1 MASNKNIVM
10 TNDYNACGEI
20 VNDSLSDVLSDIQQ
34 SMPLFKP
41 VDIKGK
47 LRVLS
52 LFSGCGG
59 MDIGF
64 EGGFICHRKS
74 VNPKNKWIDEIIN
87 SNWVKL
93 KETNF
98 TTVFANDILE
108 EAKAAW
114 SSYMCKRGHSQESY
128 HLESI
133 VDIVKRHQL
142 GHEVFPDNI
151 DVVTGGFPC
160 QDFSVAGK
168 RKGFNSNKD
177 HNGKI
182 RIESVPSEETRG
194 KLYFWMKQVID
205 ITKPKIFIAEN
216 VKGLVNLGDVKT
228 IIQRDF
234 ASADDNGYIVLT
246 PQILHA
252 ADYGVPES
260 RERVIFIGIRKNAL
274 KPDALNALERDVL
287 PPEYNP
293 YPEPTH
299 AYNNKGDGLMEP
311 VVCGDVF
318 EGLLEPEFSSDLSQ
332 RFYSKAKY
340 MGSHC
345 QGQKEISLNK
355 IGPTIRSEHHGN
367 IEFRRLSLEHGG
379 EIIQELSAG
388 LPERRLTPRECAM
401 IQTFPPDYSF
411 VRYKTKS
418 RFCVSSSGAYK
429 VIGNAVPPMLAYNIA
444 VRIQSLWNLYFK

>member
-1 MASNKNIVM
+1 M
-10 TNDYNACGEI
+10 TIKYKFNEERMNES
-20 VNDSLSDVLSDIQQ
+20 VSDVLADCQFS
-34 SMPLFKP
+34 LFPYKE
-41 VDIKGK
+41 VNSKGK

-74 VNPKNKWIDEIIN
+74 VNPQNDWIEESLN
-87 SNWVKL
+87 ANWVRL

-108 EAKAAW
+108 EAKATW
-114 SSYMCKRGHSQESY
+114 SSYMCKRGHSSDSY
-128 HLESI
+128 RLESI
-133 VDIVKRHQL
+133 VDIVKRHQH
-142 GHEVFPDNI
+142 GFEEFPDNI

-160 QDFSVAGK
+160 QDFSVSGK
-168 RKGFNSNKD
+168 RKGFDSNKD
-177 HNGKI
+177 HNGKK
-182 RIESVPSEETRG
+182 RLKNVPSEETRG

-216 VKGLVNLGDVKT
+216 VKGLINLGDVKT
-228 IIQRDF
+228 IIQQDF
-234 ASADDNGYIVLT
+234 ASADENGYIVLT
-246 PQILHA
+246 PQVLHA
-252 ADYGVPES
+252 ADFGVPES
-260 RERVIFIGIRKNAL
+260 RERVIFIGIRKDMLKPEAL
-274 KPDALNALERDVL
+274 KALENKFL

-293 YPEPTH
+293 YPTPTH
-299 AYNNKGDGLMEP
+299 AYSNEEEGLVEP

-318 EGLLEPEFSSDLSQ
+318 QGLLEPDFSSDLSQ
-332 RFYSKAKY
+332 KYYSKAKY
-340 MGSHC
+340 MGCHC

-379 EIIQELSAG
+379 TIENELLAG
-388 LPERRLTPRECAM
+388 LPERRLTPRECAL

-411 VRYKTKS
+411 VRYKPYSKS
-418 RFCVSSSGAYK
+418 RFIVSSSGAYK
-429 VIGNAVPPMLAYNIA
+429 VIGNAVPPILAYNIA
-444 VRIQSLWNLYFK
+444 MRIQTLWNLYFK

>member
-1 MASNKNIVM
+1 MANKYKL
-10 TNDYNACGEI
+10 NDDFGNEVVC
-20 VNDSLSDVLSDIQQ
+20 DVLSDC
-34 SMPLFKP
+34 MLPLFPYEK
-41 VDIKGK
+41 VDSKNK

-74 VNPKNKWIDEIIN
+74 VNPKNDWIEETLN
-87 SNWVKL
+87 TNWVRL

-108 EAKAAW
+108 EAKSTW
-114 SSYMCKRGHSQESY
+114 SSYMSKRGHSSDLY
-128 HLESI
+128 RLESI
-133 VDIVKRHQL
+133 VDIVKRHQH
-142 GHEVFPDNI
+142 GFNEFPENI

-168 RKGFNSNKD
+168 RKGFDSNKD
-177 HNGKI
+177 HNGKL
-182 RIESVPSEETRG
+182 RMENAPSEETRG

-216 VKGLVNLGDVKT
+216 VKGLVNLGDVKN
-228 IIQRDF
+228 IIQKDF

-246 PQILHA
+246 PQVLHA
-252 ADYGVPES
+252 ADFGVPES
-260 RERVIFIGIRKNAL
+260 RERVIFIGIRKDVLRPEAL
-274 KPDALNALERDVL
+274 KALENEVL
-287 PPEYNP
+287 PPKYNP
-293 YPEPTH
+293 YPSPTH
-299 AYNNKGDGLMEP
+299 AYSNDYKGLVEP

-318 EGLLEPEFSSDLSQ
+318 QGLLEPDFTSDLSQ
-332 RFYSKAKY
+332 KYYSKAKY
-340 MGSHC
+340 MGNHC

-379 EIIQELSAG
+379 LIEQELSAG
-388 LPERRLTPRECAM
+388 LPERRLTPRECAL

-411 VRYKTKS
+411 VRYKPYSKS
-418 RFCVSSSGAYK
+418 KFCVSSSKAYK
-429 VIGNAVPPMLAYNIA
+429 VIGNAVPPILAYNIA
-444 VRIQSLWNLYFK
+444 MRIQTLWNLYFK

>member
-1 MASNKNIVM
+1 MANKYKL
-10 TNDYNACGEI
+10 NDDLANE
-20 VNDSLSDVLSDIQQ
+20 VVSDVLSDC
-34 SMPLFKP
+34 MLPLFPYEK
-41 VDIKGK
+41 VDSKNK

-74 VNPKNKWIDEIIN
+74 VNPKNDWIEETLN
-87 SNWVKL
+87 ANWVRL

-108 EAKAAW
+108 EAKATW
-114 SSYMCKRGHSQESY
+114 SSYMCKRGHSSDSY
-128 HLESI
+128 RLESI
-133 VDIVKRHQL
+133 VDIVKRHQH
-142 GHEVFPDNI
+142 GFDEFPENI

-168 RKGFNSNKD
+168 RKGFDSNKD
-177 HNGKI
+177 HNGKQ
-182 RIESVPSEETRG
+182 RLENAPSEETRG

-228 IIQRDF
+228 IIQKDF

-246 PQILHA
+246 PQVLHA
-252 ADYGVPES
+252 ADFGVPES
-260 RERVIFIGIRKNAL
+260 RERVIFIGIRKDVLRPEAL
-274 KPDALNALERDVL
+274 KALENEVL

-293 YPEPTH
+293 YPSPTH
-299 AYNNKGDGLMEP
+299 AYSNNNNSLVEP

-318 EGLLEPEFSSDLSQ
+318 QGLLEPDFTSDLSQ
-332 RFYSKAKY
+332 KYYSKAKY

-379 EIIQELSAG
+379 VIEQELSAG
-388 LPERRLTPRECAM
+388 LPERRLTPR
-401 IQTFPPDYSF
+401 
-411 VRYKTKS
+411 V
-418 RFCVSSSGAYK
+418 
-429 VIGNAVPPMLAYNIA
+429 
-444 VRIQSLWNLYFK
+444 